1 MSEAVRG
8 VRTLEHGDLCGRRA
22 VTARAEAQ
30 ERADIIANSVRE
42 TQDADN
48 PLVIIDIPGRA
59 SAFALP
65 RFVYDAIQRAAK
77 R

>member
-8 VRTLEHGDLCGRRA
+8 VHTLEHGDLCGRRA

-30 ERADIIANSVRE
+30 ERAAIMANSVKE
-42 TQDADN
+42 TQDPDN
-48 PLVIIDIPGRA
+48 PLVIVDIPGRA

-65 RFVYDAIQRAAK
+65 RFVYDAIK
-77 R
+77 RSAR